1 MPAVRHSGRKGS
13 DMKVTEILHGQHNQ
27 IRALFRRITAPNE
40 AKDRPQ
46 LVDRLIG
53 ELQIHTRLEEMI
65 FYPALREHTK
75 RGEETV
81 LESIE
86 EHNIVDFL
94 MAQLP
99 AMDFQSERFL
109 ARVRVL
115 QSLVEE
121 HVSEEEEEMFK
132 QAEKLGQEELERL
145 GADMLVEIEEI
156 HRVNELVV
164 LLADVMGRMERWGG
178 RWLDRS
184 VGLPRRLASRLAP
197 SRLLG
202 LDQRAM
208 WVTAIA
214 AAAPRWLVE
223 GAYDLVVRPNGTR
236 GRGRIPTN
244 GKRVPVETGGL
255 QTELA
260 A

>member
-1 MPAVRHSGRKGS
+1 
-13 DMKVTEILHGQHNQ
+13 MKVTEILHEQHNQ
-27 IRALFRRITAPNE
+27 VRALFRRITADNE
-40 AKDRPQ
+40 AHERPQ

-53 ELQIHTRLEEMI
+53 ELQIHTRLEEAI

-94 MAQLP
+94 MSQLP
-99 AMDFQSERFL
+99 AMDFRSERFL

-121 HVSEEEEEMFK
+121 HVSEEEAEMFK
-132 QAEKLGQEELERL
+132 QAEKLGQDELDRL
-145 GADMLVEIEEI
+145 GAEMLVQIEEI
-156 HRVNELVV
+156 HRLNELVV
-164 LLADVMGRMERWGG
+164 RFTELTTRIERWGG

-184 VGLPRRLASRLAP
+184 IGLPRRLASRLAP

-208 WVTAIA
+208 LVTTLASM
-214 AAAPRWLVE
+214 APRWLIE
-223 GAYDLVVRPNGTR
+223 GAYELVVRPTG
-236 GRGRIPTN
+236 GHARIPTN
-244 GKRVPVETGGL
+244 GRRVAVESGGL